1 MEGPGDQLVR
11 DVFEASDA
19 VHSAAMS
26 TMAGGRNDDDD
37 ERPVGGRNDDDDE
50 RPVGVDATGS
60 GSMVRPAR
68 DRRSPATSVEV
79 EQEGEPVS

>member
-26 TMAGGRNDDDD
+26 TMA
-37 ERPVGGRNDDDDE
+37 GGRNDDDDE